1 MNCPPTIAR
10 VVLEIIRQATLRA
23 RAAGWA
29 GDARRAALEADHVH
43 NLPELLMNYS
53 PDLLRY
59 YWNVQRAGYLSQAQ
73 RTGLWTQDFDSLWE
87 QLRTVLENPRESALA
102 K

>member
-1 MNCPPTIAR
+1 MDCPPAIVR

-23 RAAGWA
+23 RAAGWSGNA
-29 GDARRAALEADHVH
+29 ARAALEADHVH
-43 NLPELLMNYS
+43 NLPELLLNYS

-59 YWNVQRAGYLSQAQ
+59 YWNVQRAGYLSEAE
-73 RTGLWTQDFDSLWE
+73 RAGLWIQDFDALWE
-87 QLRTVLENPRESALA
+87 QLRPVLENPRESVLA